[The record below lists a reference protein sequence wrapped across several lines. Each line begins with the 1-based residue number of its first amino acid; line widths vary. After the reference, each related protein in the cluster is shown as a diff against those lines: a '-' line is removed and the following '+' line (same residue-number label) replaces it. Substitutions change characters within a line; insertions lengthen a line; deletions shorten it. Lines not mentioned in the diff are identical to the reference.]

1 MQKTATQIVAVFDPI
16 FYRRFT
22 MSQPIHMLY
31 LIKRKEA
38 WYQLSDE
45 ERSIISKQTLDATIK
60 LAVKDRSSVMQLGLR
75 ANASSLN

>member
-1 MQKTATQIVAVFDPI
+1 MQKTATIWVAVFDPI